1 MKKVYL
7 KDVCAWR
14 NKEQY
19 PNTNVENLFVNDQQA
34 LSWLE
39 IANSRLHVWD
49 KRWALLRPS
58 FLSNKALHALA
69 CAFAE
74 RVLPLDTKGAIAKAI
89 LLKQEWLIN
98 KNIYDHMR
106 KMRATVAVP
115 KISDVETAIKKT
127 AWAVTLTRAL
137 VSAQKAA
144 WASTWAAALVEPDP
158 AKREAAAER
167 EGEAQ
172 LNLIIAALKEE
183 NA

>member
-7 KDVCAWR
+7 KDVREWR

-19 PNTNVENLFVNDQQA
+19 PNTNVENLFVNNQQA
-34 LSWLE
+34 LSWRE
-39 IANSRLHVWD
+39 IANSNLHVWD
-49 KRWALLRPS
+49 KRWARL
-58 FLSNKALHALA
+58 
-69 CAFAE
+69 
-74 RVLPLDTKGAIAKAI
+74 LPLDTKGAIAKAI

-98 KNIYDHMR
+98 KDIYDHMR

-115 KISDVETAIKKT
+115 KISNIETAIKKT

-144 WASTWAAALVEPDP
+144 WASTWATALVEPDP
-158 AKREAAAER
+158 AKREEAAEI

-172 LNLIIAALKEE
+172 LKLIIAALNEE
-183 NA
+183 DT